1 MGGGQDGMFESC
13 LGVCGVGIGLVARQK
28 ETAVLDR
35 PFVFVNGTV
44 RRDCVDPL
52 MNQEVAGRIE

>member
-13 LGVCGVGIGLVARQK
+13 LGVCGVGIALVARQE

-35 PFVFVNGTV
+35 PFVFANGTV
-44 RRDCVDPL
+44 LRDCVDPL
-52 MNQEVAGRIE
+52 IN

>member
-13 LGVCGVGIGLVARQK
+13 LGDCGVGIALVARQE

-35 PFVFVNGTV
+35 PFVFANGTV
-44 RRDCVDPL
+44 LRDCVDPL
-52 MNQEVAGRIE
+52 IN